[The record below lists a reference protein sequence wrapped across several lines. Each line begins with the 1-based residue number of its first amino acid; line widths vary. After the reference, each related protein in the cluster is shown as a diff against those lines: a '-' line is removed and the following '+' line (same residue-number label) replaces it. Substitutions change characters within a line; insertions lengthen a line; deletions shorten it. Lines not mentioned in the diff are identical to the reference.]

1 MLSDPDRL
9 IRWVMRAAIGERD
22 PMPEPDAWLEGI
34 ASLRRNRLT
43 PLAALLI
50 ASELERLPD
59 PVQREFRQSVAR
71 ARYANLRVLE
81 AYRRLVPALNR
92 STIPWIILK
101 GMPLACRLYPDPVCR
116 PARDIDLLV
125 LPHARAE
132 VERLLLDL
140 GYGRAPSGLTDYHV
154 TYRRAASGSDDLVEL
169 HWAIEA
175 PSDGAP
181 ATDAL
186 LAARVPCETPA
197 GVVWVAAAAPERDLL
212 VRHYVRH
219 SGWQAILLLDL
230 LLHVGEDVLRHPLG
244 AAPAD
249 DARRLGL
256 PQRLQGPADWRLLP
270 LRRWLARH
278 PFAGRRLRR
287 RAGTFRTLLALRA
300 TWGSWLTALREHL
313 WPTRPSVRWERL
325 AGSTLGRWYWRP
337 WRLLTLGRWGQPTR
351 HTGQGR

>member
-22 PMPEPDAWLEGI
+22 PLPEPDAWLAGI
-34 ASLRRNRLT
+34 ESLRGNRLT
-43 PLAALLI
+43 PLAALLLGPG
-50 ASELERLPD
+50 LERLPES
-59 PVQREFRQSVAR
+59 VQRELRQTVAR
-71 ARYANLRVLE
+71 ARYANLRILE
-81 AYRRLVPALNR
+81 QYQRLVPALNR
-92 STIPWIILK
+92 SSIPWIILK

-116 PARDIDLLV
+116 PARDIDLLA
-125 LPHARAE
+125 PPYARAE

-140 GYGRAPSGLTDYHV
+140 GYSRAPSGLTDYHV
-154 TYRRAASGSDDLVEL
+154 TYRRTVGRTDDLVEL
-169 HWAIEA
+169 HWAIES
-175 PSDGAP
+175 PSARAP
-181 ATDAL
+181 ATEAL
-186 LAARVPCETPA
+186 LAARQPCETPA
-197 GVVWVAAAAPERDLL
+197 GAVWVAATAPERDLL

-230 LLHVGEDVLRHPLG
+230 LLHVGEDVLYHPLG
-244 AAPAD
+244 AVPAD

-256 PQRLQGPADWRLLP
+256 PHRVSGPADWRLRP

-300 TWGSWLTALREHL
+300 TRGSWLTALREHL
-313 WPTRPSVRWERL
+313 WPTRPSERWERL

-337 WRLLTLGRWGQPTR
+337 WRLLTFGRWGQPGR
-351 HTGQGR
+351 HPGGGR